1 MQFLCASVCGNCF
14 YSLVER
20 KETWRRETEERFA
33 NIPDPDMPPGHRMM
47 PEADRVAT
55 LTEIRQSK
63 WGSGLLEEEEE
74 DCI

>member
-1 MQFLCASVCGNCF
+1 MQFPCVSVCGNCR

-33 NIPDPDMPPGHRMM
+33 NIPDPDMPPGHKMM
-47 PEADRVAT
+47 PEADRLAT

-63 WGSGLLEEEEE
+63 CGSGLLEEEE